1 MPGPALRDVGGE
13 IARDQ
18 GGAPAPRAPRKAPRL
33 HALNRAAAQSPEV
46 ERLTEEI
53 DGLTKETKQLSAV
66 DDFVKLSKL
75 RRTIIK
81 KEKALAALSARPS
94 SRAPRPEHAPR

>member
-1 MPGPALRDVGGE
+1 M
-13 IARDQ
+13 
-18 GGAPAPRAPRKAPRL
+18 
-33 HALNRAAAQSPEV
+33 

-81 KEKALAALSARPS
+81 KEKALAALSTRPS

>member
-1 MPGPALRDVGGE
+1 M
-13 IARDQ
+13 
-18 GGAPAPRAPRKAPRL
+18 
-33 HALNRAAAQSPEV
+33 

-81 KEKALAALSARPS
+81 KEKALAALSERPP
-94 SRAPRPEHAPR
+94 SRAPRLELRGANISFVAQRAMAERVMAERRAAWLSWWAGRWRR

>member
-1 MPGPALRDVGGE
+1 M
-13 IARDQ
+13 
-18 GGAPAPRAPRKAPRL
+18 
-33 HALNRAAAQSPEV
+33 

-81 KEKALAALSARPS
+81 KEKALAALSAPPS
-94 SRAPRPEHAPR
+94 PTQPAAPLGWNFAALTHSLVAQRAMAERTAAARRVAWSSWWEGRWRR